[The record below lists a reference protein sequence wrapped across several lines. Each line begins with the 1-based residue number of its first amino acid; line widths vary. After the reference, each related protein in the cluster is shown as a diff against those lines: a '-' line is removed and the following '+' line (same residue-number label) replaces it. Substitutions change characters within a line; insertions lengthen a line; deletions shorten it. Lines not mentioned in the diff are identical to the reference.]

1 MKKINLFTFFLF
13 LNFALYAQEKEL
25 ETFRDKVYTYVNY
38 DKNNNGKIKSI
49 QLQKDKLLKEL
60 EKSFLS
66 FILNEKSHNFDTIKK
81 NAASIGKGIRCT
93 EIRKDYSI
101 KSKEHNIDILVS
113 LNGIYDFGRPEFVSF
128 FIQPFHI
135 ENEDYI
141 VYYFKLN
148 GKGKYYIKNLK
159 DNKLLLESEA
169 FSSERAIANMFQI
182 DENHL
187 LIIENMDSKGQRAY
201 VLNKSKNNLEQ
212 ALSFKGKTF
221 IKNTTNYTKSTK
233 LTYEPSRK
241 YLHIAGNEKIIDHNN
256 LYKKFIFYDK
266 ESQTI
271 SYVINNKGE
280 LSSAK
285 WINNSFEIDDF
296 YLGNYM
302 HDEPMP
308 MPEPLKTD

>member
-13 LNFALYAQEKEL
+13 LNFASYAQEREL

-49 QLQKDKLLKEL
+49 QLKKDKLLKEL

-81 NAASIGKGIRCT
+81 NATSIGKGIRCI
-93 EIRKDYSI
+93 EIRRDYSI
-101 KSKEHNIDILVS
+101 KSKENNIDIFVDLS
-113 LNGIYDFGRPEFVSF
+113 GIYDYDGQQSVSF
-128 FIQPFHI
+128 YIQPFHI

-148 GKGKYYIKNLK
+148 GKGKYYIKSLK
-159 DNKLLLESEA
+159 NNKLLIESEA
-169 FSSERAIANMFQI
+169 FSSKKAIANIFQI
-182 DENHL
+182 DENYL
-187 LIIENMDSKGQRAY
+187 LIIEYMDSKGQRAY
-201 VLNKSKNNLEQ
+201 VLNKSKNKLEQ
-212 ALSFKGKTF
+212 TFSFKGKSF

-241 YLHIAGNEKIIDHNN
+241 YLHIAGNENIIGDSN
-256 LYKKFIFYDK
+256 LHKKFIFYDK